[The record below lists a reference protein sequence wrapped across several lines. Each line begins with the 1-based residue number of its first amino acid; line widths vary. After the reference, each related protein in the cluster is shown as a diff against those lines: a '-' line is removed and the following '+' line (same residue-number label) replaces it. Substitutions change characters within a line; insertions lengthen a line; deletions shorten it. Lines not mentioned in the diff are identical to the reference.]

1 MDWKSHKRQCT
12 GHVEAAKL
20 TTEELAQLEL
30 LMSLRT
36 EGTMELPHLN
46 HPGKLPEAQRKAGLE
61 EMLQC
66 GQEAATARNALVT
79 KLAKQDKK
87 DKMEKAEPES
97 GPAEVPVTPEQK
109 LQLEGARSDI
119 FQYFGVLK

>member
-12 GHVEAAKL
+12 GRVEAAKL
-20 TTEELAQLEL
+20 TTEQLAQLEL
-30 LMSLRT
+30 IMSLRT
-36 EGTMELPHLN
+36 EGTMELLHLN
-46 HPGKLPEAQRKAGLE
+46 HPGKLPEAQTKAGLGD
-61 EMLQC
+61 MLQC

-79 KLAKQDKK
+79 KLARQDKV
-87 DKMEKAEPES
+87 EKAESGPES
-97 GPAEVPVTPEQK
+97 EPEEVLVTSEQK